1 MVDAAD
7 GSTERHWHISPERC
21 HSAAVALQDAPI
33 RAADAIAGTV
43 VNRNPVELGAAH
55 IGADRIEEAVP
66 RLLRR

>member
-7 GSTERHWHISPERC
+7 GSIKRYRHISPERC
-21 HSAAVALQDAPI
+21 HSAAVAFHYATI
-33 RAADAIAGTV
+33 RAADAVAGAV